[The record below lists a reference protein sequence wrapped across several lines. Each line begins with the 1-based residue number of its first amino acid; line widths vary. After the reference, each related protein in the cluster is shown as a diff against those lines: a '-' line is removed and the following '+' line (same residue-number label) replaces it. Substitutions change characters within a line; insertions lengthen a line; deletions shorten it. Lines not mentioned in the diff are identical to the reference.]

1 MLFIKGRAEVISV
14 DIEQRIEE
22 HIAVIEQVR
31 QHCIPDIQ
39 KIAALCKEAV
49 RQGRTIFFC
58 GNGGSAADSQHL
70 AAEFVGRFVKER
82 RGLAAIALTTDTSIL
97 TAISNDYGYE
107 QIFARQVEA
116 LAKPGD
122 VLIGLSTSGNSPNVI
137 LAIHKAKQLGVIT
150 IGLSGGNGGKMAEH
164 CDVCVTVPAKVTAR
178 IQEAHILIGHI
189 ICEIMDEVVC

>member
-1 MLFIKGRAEVISV
+1 M
-14 DIEQRIEE
+14 DIEQRIGE

-31 QHCIPDIQ
+31 QHCIPDIE
-39 KIAALCKEAV
+39 KIAILCKKAV
-49 RQGRTIFFC
+49 LNGRTIFFC

-82 RGLAAIALTTDTSIL
+82 RGLAAVALTTDTSIL

-107 QIFARQVEA
+107 RIFARQVEA
-116 LAKPGD
+116 LARPGD

-137 LAIHKAKQLGVIT
+137 LAIHKAKQLGAIT

-164 CDVCVTVPAKVTAR
+164 CDLCVTVPAKVTAR

-189 ICEIMDEVVC
+189 ICEFMDEVIC